1 MKLIPLPFETIALRG
16 WTHKAIITAAD
27 VAALGAA
34 TTGTLQIVPDVAA
47 DTNPAGMAV
56 HRVGLNLTTAF
67 DASDA
72 AINSLT
78 IEIGD
83 GGDTNR
89 FLGPT
94 EIAVD
99 GTEILFEV
107 SRLSTYPYAYTTADG
122 IDAFFTVAGGAS
134 PLLNEINAGQ
144 VELYLELE
152 NLNEM
157 EVVT

>member
-1 MKLIPLPFETIALRG
+1 MKLIPLPFETTALKG
-16 WTHKAIITAAD
+16 WTHKVIITAAD

-56 HRVGLNLTTAF
+56 LAAALNLTTAF

-78 IEIGD
+78 VEIGD

-107 SRLSTYPYAYTTADG
+107 SRVTTFPYGYTAADG
-122 IDAFFTVAGGAS
+122 IDAFFTVGGGAS
-134 PLLNEINAGQ
+134 PLLNEINSGQ
-144 VELYLELE
+144 VEIYLRLQD
-152 NLNEM
+152 LNEM